1 MSHYTTEVRFI
12 CEELAGLDESK
23 GYNNVNDIL
32 NASAPRVFDF
42 NFPIFDE
49 NYRLVLEKKILKHYY
64 TREICAETVGLWKL
78 WLDSR
83 MNEIMPYYNKLYESE
98 LLEFNPF
105 YDADYTRDID
115 RDKTGSEDNTNSR
128 TNNVMGTHTGTVVD
142 DGTNNLAQTGTI
154 VADTEHTG
162 TITDAVQERG
172 TIVEDTEHTG
182 TITDRLQQTGT
193 VNEDTEHTGTIT
205 DRLQQTGTVSKDI
218 DTTEDMDGTVTDEVE
233 SELKKTGTIT
243 TDDDTTVTRTDNLHA
258 TDARHD
264 ITNRWD
270 YFNDTPQGG
279 ITGVADLEY
288 LTNVRHITD
297 DTTGSGGTLDNT
309 GTQTNVTDG
318 TVEET
323 RNATDKTE
331 STTERTYDTQ
341 KTIDG
346 TETQT
351 FNKTDTN
358 TKTLNN
364 EDDKT
369 TTFNKTDTDTKT
381 FANEDEKTTTFN
393 KDTTD
398 LKTMNNE
405 DETTTTFNKHDNRDI
420 DNTRTYNEAT
430 SESAT
435 NSELL
440 NKQIAS
446 EEDYL
451 EHVVGKF
458 PGKSYAQLLKEF
470 RETFLNIDMM
480 IIEELADLFML
491 VY

>member
-1 MSHYTTEVRFI
+1 MSHYTTEVRYI
-12 CEELAGLDESK
+12 CEEAAGLDESK
-23 GYNNVNDIL
+23 GFNNVDNIL
-32 NASAPRVFDF
+32 NASAPRIFDF
-42 NFPIFDE
+42 GFPIFDE

-78 WLDSR
+78 WLDAR

-105 YDADYTRDID
+105 YDADYTRTID

-128 TNNVMGTHTGTVVD
+128 TNSVMGTHTGTVVD
-142 DGTNNLAQTGTI
+142 DGSNNLAQTGTI

-162 TITDAVQERG
+162 TVTDAVQERG

-193 VNEDTEHTGTIT
+193 VA
-205 DRLQQTGTVSKDI
+205 KDI
-218 DTTEDMDGTVTDEVE
+218 DSTEDMDGTVTDDID
-233 SELKKTGTIT
+233 STLRKTGTIN
-243 TDDDTTVTRTDNLHA
+243 TDDDTTNTRTDNLHA

-264 ITNRWD
+264 KNDRWD

-279 ITGVADLEY
+279 INGVEDLEY
-288 LTNVRHITD
+288 LTNVRHIVD
-297 DTTGSGGTLDNT
+297 DGTGSGGTLDNT
-309 GTQTNVTDG
+309 GTQTNVKDATIL
-318 TVEET
+318 ET
-323 RNATDKTE
+323 RNTTD
-331 STTERTYDTQ
+331 TTDTVDEKTYDTQ
-341 KTIDG
+341 KTIDA

-358 TKTLNN
+358 TKTLN
-364 EDDKT
+364 
-369 TTFNKTDTDTKT
+369 
-381 FANEDEKTTTFN
+381 NEDEKTTTFN

-405 DETTTTFNKHDNRDI
+405 DETTTTFNKNDNRDI

-430 SESAT
+430 SEST
-435 NSELL
+435 SNSELL

-458 PGKSYAQLLKEF
+458 PGRSYAQLLKEF

-491 VY
+491 IY